1 MIVPRRVPCAV
12 SLMLFIVL
20 TCSQPPRPTFVY
32 IPAGEDSK
40 LVTFKFDSHNGDLT
54 LAGPNV
60 TQRGGLGPLAV
71 DPPHNYL
78 YAALTDNNAI
88 ASFKIDKQSGQLTYL
103 NVSTVVGNPAFITI
117 DNSGQWLLG
126 AFYFADR
133 IAIYPI
139 QGGVV
144 SGKEMQL
151 LVSPCHEP
159 HSTWLDETN
168 HYVLAPCLGSDL
180 VLQFKFDE
188 KSGQLSNNTPPY
200 VATDKGAGPR
210 HLAFHPNGKY
220 AYVIN
225 EVGSTITGYNRVT
238 QGTIAAFQ
246 TVSTLSPN
254 WNGTNAAADVHITP
268 DGKYLYGTN
277 RGNDT
282 IAAYSID
289 VGSGHLSLIKH
300 YNTEAIPRAFAI
312 DPTGKFIIVAGEV
325 SGYAAV
331 YQISD
336 DGTLIPLK
344 RYYVGSNLMWVLF
357 VTL

>member
-103 NVSTVVGNPAFITI
+103 NVSTVVG
-117 DNSGQWLLG
+117 
-126 AFYFADR
+126 
-133 IAIYPI
+133 
-139 QGGVV
+139 GVV

-210 HLAFHPNGKY
+210 HLAFHANGNY

-254 WNGTNAAADVHITP
+254 WNGTNAAAAVHITP